1 MVTIGEPNI
10 AAFANTLEG
19 FLQLPELSREAD
31 ICSSRT
37 QLFSDSWAEDARV
50 TSQQRRAIASAA
62 LGSFGW
68 FALANTSVRCRSRL
82 YTKNSLNCESQE

>member
-50 TSQQRRAIASAA
+50 TSQQR
-62 LGSFGW
+62 
-68 FALANTSVRCRSRL
+68 
-82 YTKNSLNCESQE
+82 